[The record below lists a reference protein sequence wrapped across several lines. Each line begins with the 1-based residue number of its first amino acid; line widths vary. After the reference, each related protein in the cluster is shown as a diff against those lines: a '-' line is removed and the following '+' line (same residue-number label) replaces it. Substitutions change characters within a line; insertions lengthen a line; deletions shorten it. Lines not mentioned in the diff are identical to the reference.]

1 MRMKKTAMKTAM
13 PTAAALLAGMTL
25 LAAGNAQADRS
36 EWPDNFT
43 VGTASQG
50 GTYYVYG
57 SGWANFI
64 ADELEISGGG
74 EVTGGPTQNLALVH
88 GGDVAFGL
96 TTMGP
101 ASDAINGKSPLA
113 PGLSMDN
120 VCAMFPM
127 YETPFSIT
135 ALSSSGIESIEDIP
149 DGARIGFGPA
159 ASTSDTYFPAMLE
172 TLGVEFDRRN
182 GGWSDLGGQL
192 QDGLLD
198 VIAFAA
204 GIPIP
209 AVSQLEVQTD
219 VNIIEFTDAEVDTI
233 LENFPVAEFMI
244 PASTYETLEE
254 DARAVSMWNF
264 AIAGCDLPE
273 DFVYEVTK
281 VTMENN
287 DRMRSVHRSAA
298 TTIPE
303 NIDKNT
309 VLPFHPGAARWYQ
322 ENGYEI
328 AEDMIK

>member
-1 MRMKKTAMKTAM
+1 MRTTTKTTALLL
-13 PTAAALLAGMTL
+13 AGSALLA
-25 LAAGNAQADRS
+25 AASVQADKS
-36 EWPDNFT
+36 DWPENFT

-64 ADELEISGGG
+64 ADELDISGGG

-88 GGDVAFGL
+88 NGNAAFGL

-101 ASDAINGKSPLA
+101 AADALSGKSPLA
-113 PGLSMDN
+113 PGVKMDN

-135 ALSSSGIESIEDIP
+135 ALADSGIESISDIP

-159 ASTSDTYFPAMLE
+159 ASTSDTYFPEILK

-182 GGWSDLGGQL
+182 GGWTDLGSQL

-219 VNIIEFTDAEVDTI
+219 VNIIEFNEDEINTV

-244 PASTYETLEE
+244 PASTYSTLDE
-254 DARAVSMWNF
+254 DSRVVSMWNF
-264 AIAGCDLPE
+264 SIAGCDLPE

-281 VTMENN
+281 RTMENN
-287 DRMRSVHRSAA
+287 DRMRSIHRSAE

-303 NIDKNT
+303 NISHNT
-309 VLPFHPGAARWYQ
+309 VLPFHPGAARWYE

-328 AEDMIK
+328 DPELIR

>member
-1 MRMKKTAMKTAM
+1 MRKHMPKTF
-13 PTAAALLAGMTL
+13 TL
-25 LAAGNAQADRS
+25 LASSALLVAASSAQADRS

-50 GTYYVYG
+50 GTFFVYG

-64 ADELEISGGG
+64 AEEVGVSGGG

-88 GGDVAFGL
+88 TGDMAFGL

-101 ASDAINGKSPLA
+101 ASDAVNGESPLA
-113 PGLSMDN
+113 PGMKMDN

-127 YETPFSIT
+127 YETPFSIA
-135 ALSSSGIESIEDIP
+135 ALSSSGIESIADIP
-149 DGARIGFGPA
+149 PGARIGFGPA
-159 ASTSDTYFPAMLE
+159 ASTSDTYFPAILE
-172 TLGVEFDRRN
+172 TLGVDFERRN

-198 VIAFAA
+198 VVAFAA

-219 VNIIEFTDAEVDTI
+219 VNIIEFTEEELATV
-233 LENFPVAEFMI
+233 LENYPVAEFMI
-244 PASTYETLEE
+244 PANTYTTLEE

-273 DFVYEVTK
+273 DFIYEVTK
-281 VTMENN
+281 ATMENN
-287 DRMRSVHRSAA
+287 DRMRSIHRSAE

-303 NIDKNT
+303 NIVHNT
-309 VLPFHPGAARWYQ
+309 VLPFHPGAARWYK

-328 AEDMIK
+328 ADDMIN

>member
-1 MRMKKTAMKTAM
+1 MRQFMPKTALMLASATLV
-13 PTAAALLAGMTL
+13 AAAGSASAEEDRAG
-25 LAAGNAQADRS
+25 
-36 EWPDNFT
+36 WPDNFT

-50 GTYYVYG
+50 GTYFVYG

-64 ADELEISGGG
+64 ADELGLSGGG

-88 GGDVAFGL
+88 SGDMAFGL

-101 ASDAINGKSPLA
+101 AADAVNGESPLA
-113 PGLSMDN
+113 PGLKMDN
-120 VCAMFPM
+120 VCALFPM

-135 ALSSSGIESIEDIP
+135 ALSSSGIESISDIP

-172 TLGVEFDRRN
+172 TLGVNFERRN

-219 VNIIEFTDAEVDTI
+219 VNIISFTDEERATVLD
-233 LENFPVAEFMI
+233 NYPVAEYDI
-244 PASTYETLEE
+244 PASTYTTLEE
-254 DARAVSMWNF
+254 DSPVVSMWNF
-264 AIAGCDLPE
+264 AMAGCDLPE
-273 DFVYEVTK
+273 DFIYEVTK

-287 DRMRSVHRSAA
+287 DRMRSIHRSAE
-298 TTIPE
+298 TTVPE
-303 NIDKNT
+303 NVVHNT
-309 VLPFHPGAARWYQ
+309 VLPFHPGAARWFE

-328 AEDMIK
+328 DDSLIK